1 MFGPDGNPITKLSIF
16 GGKANGP
23 GRFGPCRVASCGVV
37 SRAYLGVPSDYP
49 SGTHIWFGLVWFG
62 LVRFGLVWFG
72 LVRFGSVWSGLVWS
86 GLVWPGFGRA
96 TPINLT
102 PKRPSM
108 WTAYKRVKPISE
120 SGRAGARGDTGQPPQ
135 RVAWGG
141 RG

>member
-37 SRAYLGVPSDYP
+37 SRAYLGVASDYP
-49 SGTHIWFGLVWFG
+49 SGAHIWLG
-62 LVRFGLVWFG
+62 LVRF
-72 LVRFGSVWSGLVWS
+72 

-108 WTAYKRVKPISE
+108 WTAYKRVKPVSE

-135 RVAWGG
+135 RAAWGG